1 MAYLLL
7 CFIPYRINKGRGITM
22 EVSATLKNS
31 VDNIVSLGSDATA
44 NKANK
49 SADASFSGHYEEKI
63 NSLKNKRGES
73 PSQVE
78 KNLKKPDSI
87 SDVDESKD
95 VKKEAVSF
103 KVDGDETVV
112 SEPNDGSSEEL
123 SLGLENIKDGTQL
136 LEQTVSLSTE
146 VDITHTNTSGNE
158 LPQAAELGA
167 LAHDEFVST
176 IGKAEKDIIFDPL
189 SQAKESSAQ
198 IAALTTGQLPG
209 DKVRVTGKN
218 NAIAPLGDSSR
229 PVGVPTFVLERGS
242 IPVENINTV
251 MEVAKKVPSS
261 TAAVVQEA
269 APINIGALT
278 QGAVSQPLTEKPSIQ
293 LDTPMGHPKWSEG
306 FNQRVQWVV
315 NQSMSGAQIRL
326 NPQNM
331 GPIEVRI
338 QMQNEQ
344 ATVSFTAQHGAT
356 REAIDAA
363 LPRLREMLSEQNVN
377 LGNIDV
383 SEHSFAEQH
392 EQASKHQD
400 GEQRQFGE
408 FADEEDGLMFDQPVR
423 EYNGLFSEFA

>member
-1 MAYLLL
+1 
-7 CFIPYRINKGRGITM
+7 M
-22 EVSATLKNS
+22 EVSATLKSS
-31 VDNIVSLGSDATA
+31 VDNLVSLRNGATA
-44 NKANK
+44 DEASK

-78 KNLKKPDSI
+78 KDLEKPDSI
-87 SDVDESKD
+87 SDVYESKG
-95 VKKEAVSF
+95 VKKEAESF

-112 SEPNDGSSEEL
+112 LEQNNGSSEEL
-123 SLGLENIKDGTQL
+123 AIGLENIKDGTQL

-146 VDITHTNTSGNE
+146 LDITYTNTSGNE
-158 LPQAAELGA
+158 LPQAAELGT
-167 LAHDEFVST
+167 LVHDEFVRT

-189 SQAKESSAQ
+189 SQANESSAQ
-198 IAALTTGQLPG
+198 VVALATGQLPS
-209 DKVRVTGKN
+209 DKVRAGGKS

-229 PVGVPTFVLERGS
+229 PVGVPTFFLERGN

-251 MEVAKKVPSS
+251 MEMAKKVPSS
-261 TAAVVQEA
+261 KAAAAQEA
-269 APINIGALT
+269 APVNIGALT
-278 QGAVSQPLTEKPSIQ
+278 QGAVSQPLTEKTSIQ

-306 FNQRVQWVV
+306 FSQRVQWMV
-315 NQSMSGAQIRL
+315 NQSMNGAQIRL

-363 LPRLREMLSEQNVN
+363 LPRLRDMFSEQNVN

-383 SEHSFAEQH
+383 SERSFAEQR

-400 GEQRQFGE
+400 GEQE
-408 FADEEDGLMFDQPVR
+408 HFAELVGEEDGLMSDQPVR